1 MTNLF
6 VKMKKKRESKSI
18 VLAALIFSLLITSLL
33 GLILVSWYMKEH
45 FCNIICLILL
55 IISIFIVSLTAALE
69 GECEVGYN
77 MCNLPGDLIE
87 VEKYAENS
95 YCVTIKR
102 APAGYKYCD
111 GYDSNEVRHFYLAR
125 LTHSYEM
132 WDMYKYKG
140 DISKS
145 LSYEE
150 YKYLAQKGENKK

>member
-18 VLAALIFSLLITSLL
+18 VLAALIFSLVITSLL

-55 IISIFIVSLTAALE
+55 IISIFMVSLTAALE

-77 MCNLPGDLIE
+77 MCNLPEDLIE

-102 APAGYKYCD
+102 APEGYKYCD
-111 GYDSNEVRHFYLAR
+111 GYDPNEVRHFYLSR
-125 LTHSYEM
+125 LRNSYEL

-140 DISKS
+140 DVSKS

-150 YKYLAQKGENKK
+150 YKYLASKGEEL

>member
-1 MTNLF
+1 MANLF

-18 VLAALIFSLLITSLL
+18 VLASVIFSLLIASLL
-33 GLILVSWYMKEH
+33 GIILVSWYMKEH
-45 FCNIICLILL
+45 FCNIIFLILL
-55 IISIFIVSLTAALE
+55 IISIFIVSLKVALE
-69 GECEVGYN
+69 GDYAVGYN
-77 MCNLPGDLIE
+77 MCNLPEDLID

-95 YCVTIKR
+95 YCLTIKR
-102 APAGYKYCD
+102 APAGYIYCD

-125 LTHSYEM
+125 LRSSYEI

-150 YKYLAQKGENKK
+150 YKYLAMKGEEL